1 MSTTKYTVLYHSL
14 GIPLKY
20 NNPPPR
26 AESLESLQFGKVNR
40 PTVS

>member
-26 AESLESLQFGKVNR
+26 GISGISAIW
-40 PTVS
+40 

>member
-20 NNPPPR
+20 NNPPR